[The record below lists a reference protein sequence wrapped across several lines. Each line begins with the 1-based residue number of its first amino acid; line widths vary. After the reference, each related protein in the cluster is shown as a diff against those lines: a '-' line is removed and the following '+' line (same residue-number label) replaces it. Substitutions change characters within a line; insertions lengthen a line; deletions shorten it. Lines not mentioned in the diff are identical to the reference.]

1 MKLCNYELIMIS
13 IFTQVGEH
21 YGILS
26 KAEQSRF
33 STLGCRYVVNN
44 KSFSC
49 DDERGDNLIREW
61 RNNKINGLCEDN
73 AESKLNCF
81 DSPLGPRYCEF
92 ENVLV
97 RSQDEHSFM
106 YFFVKRI
113 TIFILP

>member
-1 MKLCNYELIMIS
+1 MELLCNDESIMIS
-13 IFTQVGEH
+13 TSTQVGEN

-33 STLGCRYVVNN
+33 SSLGCRNVVNS

-49 DDERGDNLIREW
+49 DDERGDSLIREW
-61 RNNKINGLCEDN
+61 RNNEVNGLCENN
-73 AESKLNCF
+73 AESKINCF

-97 RSQDEHSFM
+97 RLQDEHSFIH
-106 YFFVKRI
+106 FLSEGSQCLF
-113 TIFILP
+113 